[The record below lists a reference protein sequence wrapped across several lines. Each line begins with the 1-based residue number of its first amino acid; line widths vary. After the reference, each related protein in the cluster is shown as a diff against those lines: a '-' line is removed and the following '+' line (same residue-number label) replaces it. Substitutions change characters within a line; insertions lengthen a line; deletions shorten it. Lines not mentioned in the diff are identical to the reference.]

1 LNTPTKEGKNT
12 NKIQLYLYFFC
23 ILFVKYRTL
32 DLNNVDSFILFN
44 TKFGLE
50 SNLLEI
56 ILVRHYSPLVSW
68 SGGKPKRVALFGNTF
83 TFENQIGQCEK
94 QCLFKSRKIIE
105 CNEHLCV

>member
-1 LNTPTKEGKNT
+1 MAAAL
-12 NKIQLYLYFFC
+12 C
-23 ILFVKYRTL
+23 V
-32 DLNNVDSFILFN
+32 LNNVSSLFN

-56 ILVRHYSPLVSW
+56 IQVRHYSLLVSW

-94 QCLFKSRKIIE
+94 QCF
-105 CNEHLCV
+105 